1 MIVEKGVDRRI
12 FPYFQWV
19 NYSCDP
25 NMEAPLMI
33 QCTWTR
39 LPQDDTYNG
48 ITSRLL
54 QGHQKKSLNLWSYDL
69 PVGEKTEDMSKH
81 LPGFLLVLSLAQ
93 KGSLS
98 LLLPVYWTLSCLLT
112 S

>member
-12 FPYFQWV
+12 FPHFQWV
-19 NYSCDP
+19 NYSTDP

-54 QGHQKKSLNLWSYDL
+54 QSHQKKALNLWSYDL
-69 PVGEKTEDMSKH
+69 PVGPGKTEDMSKH
-81 LPGFLLVLSLAQ
+81 LPGFLLI
-93 KGSLS
+93 K
-98 LLLPVYWTLSCLLT
+98 LLQWIDP
-112 S
+112 